1 MTIAK
6 LPFELSPD
14 ATSLWLQSLSKTNSA
29 NSAIEL
35 STVTKLLRKNKA
47 DANAVLSV
55 LNTLIPTIL
64 HVSDN
69 IEASVLTEPGS
80 KKSAPKII
88 KLCIQLLRNTGLAF
102 CNISDKKSLSDNQK
116 SLVIYS
122 ALQLIGYSQ
131 RLSTLFFELP
141 SSSLWGESGRVYNL
155 AIQADFTQQQI
166 NHKIRHFKNQT
177 TIESVLK
184 RNLLFNISNPQQ
196 YSANQIIELFII
208 SDQLSDKLALNPSYS
223 ATADTF
229 HWNSRSKNT
238 PLAINSAQQEQ
249 NLTTLINTGELIYYI
264 QSKKFCSNL
273 DQQALT
279 RLIEHLSGYQSI
291 INSIIPSAPTISHLL
306 IGFSDI
312 TEYLVQTDK
321 LKKIQKLSGQP
332 ATNQQIENIALEPMP
347 FEKNNLKPIF
357 RTPSSISTLN
367 LLAKAKTV
375 KTLQVQNNK
384 YIIAETSY
392 LNCSIGDLCLF
403 CSSNLTHILGIIRQ
417 VKITNVS
424 KTVHILIEKT
434 AGIPSTHQFTSPQ
447 LTENKILSIKTADTE
462 ADFFISQCKFSGG
475 TQLTATS
482 GEQFILNKL
491 IDYSP
496 FFSRYHSLICQH
508 FSGYES
514 T

>member
-1 MTIAK
+1 MTTANP
-6 LPFELSPD
+6 PFDLSPD
-14 ATSLWLQSLSKTNSA
+14 AISLWLQSLSEKNST

-35 STVTKLLRKNKA
+35 NNAAKLLRKNKA
-47 DANAVLSV
+47 DANTVLSA
-55 LNTLIPTIL
+55 LNTLTPTIL
-64 HVSDN
+64 HVSDA
-69 IEASVLTEPGS
+69 IETSVLAESGT
-80 KKSAPKII
+80 KKSTLKII

-102 CNISDKKSLSDNQK
+102 CKVSDKKSLSDNQQ
-116 SLVIYS
+116 SLAIYS

-131 RLSTLFFELP
+131 RLSTLFFEQP
-141 SSSLWGESGRVYNL
+141 SSTLWQEMGRVYNL
-155 AIQADFTQQQI
+155 AVQAGATQQQI
-166 NHKIRHFKNQT
+166 NHKIKYFKNQT

-196 YSANQIIELFII
+196 YSAKQIIEVFIF

-229 HWNSRSKNT
+229 HWNARGKNT

-249 NLTTLINTGELIYYI
+249 NLTTLINTGELIDFM
-264 QSKKFCSNL
+264 QSKKFSSNL

-279 RLIEHLSGYQSI
+279 RLIEHLSGYQLI

-312 TEYLVQTDK
+312 TEYLKQTDK
-321 LKKIQKLSGQP
+321 LKKIQNLSGQP
-332 ATNQQIENIALEPMP
+332 TTNQQIENIALEPMP

-357 RTPSSISTLN
+357 RTPSSTSTLN

-375 KTLQVQNNK
+375 KTLQVQSNK
-384 YIIAETSY
+384 YTIAETSY

-403 CSSNLTHILGIIRQ
+403 CSSHLTHSLGIIRQ
-417 VKITNVS
+417 VKITNAS
-424 KTVHILIEKT
+424 KTVHILIEKI
-434 AGIPSTHQFTSPQ
+434 AGMPSTHQLTSPQ
-447 LTENKILSIKTADTE
+447 LAENKILSIKPADAETN
-462 ADFFISQCKFSGG
+462 FFISQCKLPSV
-475 TQLTATS
+475 TQLTIDS
-482 GEQFILNKL
+482 GEQFTLKKL

-496 FFSRYHSLICQH
+496 FFSRYH
-508 FSGYES
+508 